1 MKLFSFSKRDKLK
14 SKTVIDRLFLEGK
27 SIVVYPLRLVYVS
40 ETFSDETHIKVAVS
54 VSKKRHKKAV
64 DRNRIKRLMRE
75 AYRLE
80 KVHYFNKNKTGWA
93 IMILYLGKEV
103 PSQELI
109 SKTMQT
115 LLKKFELIITK
126 TKQHED

>member
-14 SKTVIDRLFLEGK
+14 SKKVIDRLFLEGK

-80 KVHYFNKNKTGWA
+80 KAHYFNKNKTG
-93 IMILYLGKEV
+93 
-103 PSQELI
+103 
-109 SKTMQT
+109 
-115 LLKKFELIITK
+115 
-126 TKQHED
+126 